1 MKRRALLSV
10 SDKSGIIELAHAL
23 VSHDI
28 ELIST
33 GGTKTALQNAGFNV
47 LGIEEVTGFD
57 EMLDGRV
64 KTLHPK
70 VHGGLLYQ
78 RHNPEHVKQV
88 ELAQITAIDFVIV
101 NLYPFQQTISK
112 SDCTFDEAIENIDI
126 GGPSM
131 LRSAAKNHRDVSVI
145 CDPNDYPSL
154 IEMLDNL
161 NETTL
166 EYRQAKAA
174 KVFRLC
180 AAYDAII
187 AKYLTQA
194 VNEESPERL
203 TETFVLKQNL
213 RYGENPHQKAQF
225 YATVFPETDS
235 IASCT
240 QLQGKELSYNNI
252 QDGAA
257 ALQIISEFSEPCVV
271 ALKHMNPCGVGV
283 ADTIYTAWRKA
294 FEADRTSIFGGIVAF
309 NREVTLDIAKELG
322 EIFLEIIISPSFTD
336 DALSYLTKKKNLRV
350 LRLNNLSDNPYHE
363 TFTRISGGLLKQD
376 TDKTSSHI
384 DKWIVPTLCKV
395 DQKYINDALFGEKVV
410 KHVKSNAIVIVKD
423 GQTIGVGAG
432 QMNRIGSAEIAL
444 KQAGDNANGAV
455 LASDAFFPMNDTV
468 KLAVQY
474 GIKCIIQP
482 GGSIKDQESIDACN
496 DAGIAMIFTGE
507 RHFKH

>member
-10 SDKSGIIELAHAL
+10 SDKTGIIELAHAL
-23 VSHDI
+23 VKHDI

-33 GGTKTALQNAGFNV
+33 GGTKTSLQNAGFKV
-47 LGIEEVTGFD
+47 LGIEEITGFA

-64 KTLHPK
+64 KTLHPN

-78 RHNPEHVKQV
+78 RNNPEHVSQV
-88 ELAQITAIDFVIV
+88 EQAHIQAIDFVIV

-112 SDCTFDEAIENIDI
+112 LDCTFEEAIENIDI

-131 LRSAAKNHRDVSVI
+131 LRSAAKNHQDVTVI
-145 CDPNDYPSL
+145 CDPSDYPSL
-154 IEMLDNL
+154 IEMLENL

-166 EYRQAKAA
+166 DYRKSKAA

-187 AKYLTQA
+187 AKYLTDA
-194 VNEESPERL
+194 VNEENPERL

-225 YATVFPETDS
+225 YSTVFPEEDS

-257 ALQIISEFSEPCVV
+257 ALQIISEFNEPCVV
-271 ALKHMNPCGVGV
+271 ALKHMNPCGVGIS
-283 ADTIYTAWRKA
+283 DTIYTSWRKA
-294 FEADRTSIFGGIVAF
+294 FEADPTSIFGGIVAF
-309 NREVTLDIAKELG
+309 NREVTFEIAKELG
-322 EIFLEIIISPSFTD
+322 EIFLEIILAPSFTD
-336 DALSYLTKKKNLRV
+336 EALTHLSKKKNLRV
-350 LRLNNLSDNPYHE
+350 MRLNNQIETPYKE
-363 TFTRISGGLLKQD
+363 TFTRLSGGLLKQE
-376 TDKTSSHI
+376 TDKTSSRVEN
-384 DKWIVPTLCKV
+384 WAVPTERKV
-395 DQKYINDALFGEKVV
+395 DQAYISDALFGEKVV

-423 GQTIGVGAG
+423 GQTIGIGAG

-444 KQAGDNANGAV
+444 KQAGDKTKGAI

-468 KLAVQY
+468 KLAAQY
-474 GIKCIIQP
+474 GIACIIQP
-482 GGSIKDQESIDACN
+482 GGSIKDQESIDAC
-496 DAGIAMIFTGE
+496 DEAGIAMIFTGE